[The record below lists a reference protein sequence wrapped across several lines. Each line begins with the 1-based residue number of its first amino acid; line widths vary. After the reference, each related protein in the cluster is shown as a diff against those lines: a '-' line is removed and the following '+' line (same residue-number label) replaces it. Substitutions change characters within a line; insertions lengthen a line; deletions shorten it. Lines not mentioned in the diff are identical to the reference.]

1 METKIKF
8 KVEERTYRN
17 NMGQLH
23 IGYITRLLVGK
34 KIDETAFAAALGKAT
49 NMSVPKVN
57 YVMMETAE
65 YVMRRLFE
73 GSSVSVP
80 KLGTF
85 KLSLKSHAVIQ
96 KRQAGVSA
104 MDSITI
110 KFQPCVEIKRK
121 LQIPNLQFKEVD
133 SSPKSKKL

>member
-1 METKIKF
+1 METKIKY

-49 NMSVPKVN
+49 NMSAPKVN
-57 YVMMETAE
+57 YIMMETAE

-85 KLSLKSHAVIQ
+85 KLAQ
-96 KRQAGVSA
+96 KPCSDTKAAGWC
-104 MDSITI
+104 IRYG
-110 KFQPCVEIKRK
+110 FNHH
-121 LQIPNLQFKEVD
+121 QISTVR
-133 SSPKSKKL
+133 

>member
-1 METKIKF
+1 
-8 KVEERTYRN
+8 
-17 NMGQLH
+17 
-23 IGYITRLLVGK
+23 
-34 KIDETAFAAALGKAT
+34 
-49 NMSVPKVN
+49 MSAPKVN

-85 KLSLKSHAVIQ
+85 KFSLKSHAVIQ

-121 LQIPNLQFKEVD
+121 LQINNLQFKEVVTG
-133 SSPKSKKL
+133 PKIKN